1 MVKLWNARG
10 EEQGLPIR
18 IHTHLLGAR
27 PGPLSHLAF
36 HPHRLQLAVATDDP
50 FVTLFELNHPQFD
63 HLGSAPAS
71 GPLSYMPPAMSVGA

>member
-18 IHTHLLGAR
+18 IHTHLLAAR

-50 FVTLFELNHPQFD
+50 FVTLFELHHPRLE
-63 HLGSAPAS
+63 HVGSASVAAHS
-71 GPLSYMPPAMSVGA
+71 SATLHAMAGGA